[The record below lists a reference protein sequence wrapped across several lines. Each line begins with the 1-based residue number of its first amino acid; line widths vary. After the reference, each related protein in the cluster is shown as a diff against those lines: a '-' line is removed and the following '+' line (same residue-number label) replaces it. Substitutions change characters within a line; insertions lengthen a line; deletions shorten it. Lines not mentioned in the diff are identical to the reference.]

1 LQRARIAVVAY
12 FVVLGV
18 ANGVW
23 LARIPAVK
31 QGLHLSDGALGLA
44 LLAAPAGLVVAAPI
58 ASRIA
63 HRAGSRRLTLV
74 AGLLVILGLL
84 ALGLASSR
92 AALMAALFGFGL
104 SSGLLDVGMN
114 SQAVL
119 VERAAGRPLMT
130 SFHACF
136 SIGGLAGAL
145 LGGAFAWAGVGLL
158 VNFTTASIPLACGAA
173 LAGRWLLPDQ
183 DGNGADPASVPPPAD
198 RARADPDRADR
209 TEPDRTE
216 PDLAKPAPAAPELA
230 KPAPAARSFLV
241 PPLLLM
247 ALLATCALLGEGAA
261 DGWSAVYLRD
271 DLGAP
276 AGLAALAYAGFC
288 VAMAAGRLTGDR
300 LAARFGP
307 VTVLRCSGLTA
318 AVGLTCALVAG
329 HAAGAI
335 AGFAIFGAGLSCTFP
350 LLLSAAGRAD
360 PARPA
365 RGIATVAGLG
375 YVGMLAGPVLIGG
388 LAGAFSLTTALTIPI
403 LLALAICAG
412 AGLARPRREPAV
424 RPPGLA
430 GGLGGLQGGDGAHE
444 QVQAEFEVGVVI
456 AAAQLRP
463 QIRHLR
469 ELGGPQTCTTHV
481 AVVGRVRRDPGLGQQ
496 RAQDVGDERVHN
508 AHRLSAAEPGGADR
522 GQRFLRWPHDDGRR
536 WRPADHD
543 HRAARLGPRNIAER
557 PRLRPNLLL
566 PVRSRHGRDGDAGHH
581 RIGHTVQQ
589 C

>member
-1 LQRARIAVVAY
+1 MVAY

-31 QGLHLSDGALGLA
+31 QELRLSDGALGLA
-44 LLAAPAGLVVAAPI
+44 LLAAPAGLLVAAPI

-74 AGLLVILGLL
+74 AGLLVVVGLL

-92 AALMAALFGFGL
+92 TALMAALFAFGV

-145 LGGAFAWAGVGLL
+145 LGGAFAWAGAGLL
-158 VNFTTASIPLACGAA
+158 VHFTTASIPLACGAA

-183 DGNGADPASVPPPAD
+183 DGNGADPANAPPPAD
-198 RARADPDRADR
+198 RAPADPGRAVQADP
-209 TEPDRTE
+209 E
-216 PDLAKPAPAAPELA
+216 LAAPAPAH
-230 KPAPAARSFLV
+230 RSFLV

-288 VAMAAGRLTGDR
+288 IAMAVGRLSGDR

-307 VTVLRCSGLTA
+307 VTVLRWSGLTA
-318 AVGLTCALVAG
+318 AVGLTCALVVG

-335 AGFAIFGAGLSCTFP
+335 TGFAIFGAGLSCTFP

-375 YVGMLAGPVLIGG
+375 YVGMLVGPVLIGG
-388 LAGAFSLTTALTIPI
+388 LAGAFGLTTALTVPI

-412 AGLARPRREPAV
+412 AGLARPRGDPAA

-430 GGLGGLQGGDGAHE
+430 CGPGGLHGRGGLRREGCM
-444 QVQAEFEVGVVI
+444 
-456 AAAQLRP
+456 AATARMSKSRPNSKSASWSQL
-463 QIRHLR
+463 LSS
-469 ELGGPQTCTTHV
+469 GPRSVTC
-481 AVVGRVRRDPGLGQQ
+481 G
-496 RAQDVGDERVHN
+496 N
-508 AHRLSAAEPGGADR
+508 SAARRRARRTSPSPSASPGANPASGSSEPMM
-522 GQRFLRWPHDDGRR
+522 
-536 WRPADHD
+536 
-543 HRAARLGPRNIAER
+543 
-557 PRLRPNLLL
+557 
-566 PVRSRHGRDGDAGHH
+566 
-581 RIGHTVQQ
+581 
-589 C
+589 

>member
-1 LQRARIAVVAY
+1 VVAY

-31 QGLHLSDGALGLA
+31 QELRLSDGALGLA

-58 ASRIA
+58 ASRLA
-63 HRAGSRRLTLV
+63 HRVGSHRLTLV

-136 SIGGLAGAL
+136 SVGGLAGAL
-145 LGGAFAWAGVGLL
+145 LGGAFAWAGAGLL
-158 VNFTTASIPLACGAA
+158 VNFITASIPLACGAA

-183 DGNGADPASVPPPAD
+183 NGNGAAPAHVPPPAD
-198 RARADPDRADR
+198 RAPPDPGRAHRL
-209 TEPDRTE
+209 EPVPGAPVPTA
-216 PDLAKPAPAAPELA
+216 PGPLAPL
-230 KPAPAARSFLV
+230 PAARSFIV

-288 VAMAAGRLTGDR
+288 IAMAVGRLSGDR

-307 VTVLRCSGLTA
+307 VTVLRWSGLTA
-318 AVGLTCALVAG
+318 AAGLTCAIAAG
-329 HAAGAI
+329 HAVGAI

-350 LLLSAAGRAD
+350 LLLSAAGHAD

-375 YVGMLAGPVLIGG
+375 YVGMLAGPVAIGG
-388 LAGAFSLTTALTIPI
+388 LASAFGLTTALIMPVV
-403 LLALAICAG
+403 LALAICAG
-412 AGLARPRREPAV
+412 AGLARPRRDPAA

-430 GGLGGLQGGDGAHE
+430 REGMLRGLSRLQGSDGAHE
-444 QVQAEFEVGVVI
+444 QVQAEFEVGVVV
-456 AAAQLRP
+456 AAAQLRS
-463 QIRHLR
+463 QVRHLR
-469 ELGGPQTCTTHV
+469 ELRGPQTETTHV
-481 AVVGRVRRDPGLGQQ
+481 ADAVGRCPCDPGL
-496 RAQDVGDERVHN
+496 R
-508 AHRLSAAEPGGADR
+508 
-522 GQRFLRWPHDDGRR
+522 
-536 WRPADHD
+536 
-543 HRAARLGPRNIAER
+543 
-557 PRLRPNLLL
+557 
-566 PVRSRHGRDGDAGHH
+566 
-581 RIGHTVQQ
+581 
-589 C
+589 

>member
-1 LQRARIAVVAY
+1 MVTY

-92 AALMAALFGFGL
+92 AALMAALFAFGL

-145 LGGAFAWAGVGLL
+145 LGGAFAWAGAGLL
-158 VNFTTASIPLACGAA
+158 VNFTAASIPLACGAA

-183 DGNGADPASVPPPAD
+183 DGNGADPASGPPPAD
-198 RARADPDRADR
+198 RAA
-209 TEPDRTE
+209 
-216 PDLAKPAPAAPELA
+216 
-230 KPAPAARSFLV
+230 PAPAARSFLV

-388 LAGAFSLTTALTIPI
+388 LAGAFGLTTALAIPI

-412 AGLARPRREPAV
+412 AGLARPRREPAA
-424 RPPGLA
+424 RPPDLA
-430 GGLGGLQGGDGAHE
+430 GGPGGLQGGDGADE

-469 ELGGPQTCTTHV
+469 ELGGPQTCATHV
-481 AVVGRVRRDPGLGQQ
+481 AVVGRVGRDPG
-496 RAQDVGDERVHN
+496 VG
-508 AHRLSAAEPGGADR
+508 
-522 GQRFLRWPHDDGRR
+522 
-536 WRPADHD
+536 
-543 HRAARLGPRNIAER
+543 
-557 PRLRPNLLL
+557 
-566 PVRSRHGRDGDAGHH
+566 
-581 RIGHTVQQ
+581 
-589 C
+589 

>member
-1 LQRARIAVVAY
+1 VVAY

-31 QGLHLSDGALGLA
+31 QELHLSDGALGLA

-58 ASRIA
+58 ASRLA

-84 ALGLASSR
+84 SLGLASSR
-92 AALMAALFGFGL
+92 TALMAALFAFGL

-119 VERAAGRPLMT
+119 VERAAGRPMMT

-145 LGGAFAWAGVGLL
+145 LGGAFAWAGAGLL
-158 VNFTTASIPLACGAA
+158 VNFTAASIPLACGAA

-183 DGNGADPASVPPPAD
+183 DGNGADPAHVPPPAD
-198 RARADPDRADR
+198 HAGADPGRPDTTSADR
-209 TEPDRTE
+209 PE
-216 PDLAKPAPAAPELA
+216 LASAKPEPAAPE
-230 KPAPAARSFLV
+230 PAVRSFLV

-261 DGWSAVYLRD
+261 DGWSAVYVRD

-276 AGLAALAYAGFC
+276 AGLAALAYASFC
-288 VAMAAGRLTGDR
+288 VAMAVGRLTGDR

-318 AVGLTCALVAG
+318 AVGLACALAAG
-329 HAAGAI
+329 HVAGAI

-350 LLLSAAGRAD
+350 LLLSAAGHSN

-375 YVGMLAGPVLIGG
+375 YVGMLAGPVAIGG
-388 LAGAFSLTTALTIPI
+388 LASAFGLTTALI
-403 LLALAICAG
+403 LPVVLALAICAG
-412 AGLARPRREPAV
+412 AGLARPRSEPAR
-424 RPPGLA
+424 RPPGLGC
-430 GGLGGLQGGDGAHE
+430 GGVLRGQSRLQGGDSAHE
-444 QVQAEFEVGVVI
+444 QVQPEFEVGVVV

-463 QIRHLR
+463 QVRHMP
-469 ELGGPQTCTTHV
+469 EL
-481 AVVGRVRRDPGLGQQ
+481 
-496 RAQDVGDERVHN
+496 
-508 AHRLSAAEPGGADR
+508 
-522 GQRFLRWPHDDGRR
+522 
-536 WRPADHD
+536 
-543 HRAARLGPRNIAER
+543 
-557 PRLRPNLLL
+557 
-566 PVRSRHGRDGDAGHH
+566 
-581 RIGHTVQQ
+581 
-589 C
+589 

>member
-1 LQRARIAVVAY
+1 VVAY

-31 QGLHLSDGALGLA
+31 QELHLSDGALGLA

-58 ASRIA
+58 ASRLA

-92 AALMAALFGFGL
+92 TALMAALFAFGL

-119 VERAAGRPLMT
+119 VERAVGRPMMT

-145 LGGAFAWAGVGLL
+145 LGGAFAWAGSGLL
-158 VNFTTASIPLACGAA
+158 VNFTAASIPLVCGAA

-183 DGNGADPASVPPPAD
+183 DGNGLDPAHVPRPADHAGADPG
-198 RARADPDRADR
+198 RADTTSAYR
-209 TEPDRTE
+209 TSAYRPELESAE
-216 PDLAKPAPAAPELA
+216 PDLAAAEPAALEPAAAEPATPEPAAPE
-230 KPAPAARSFLV
+230 PAVAESAARSFIV

-276 AGLAALAYAGFC
+276 AGLAALAYASFC
-288 VAMAAGRLTGDR
+288 VAMAVGRLTGDR

-318 AVGLTCALVAG
+318 AVGLACALAAG

-350 LLLSAAGRAD
+350 LLLSAAGHAD

-375 YVGMLAGPVLIGG
+375 YVGMLAGPVAIGG
-388 LAGAFSLTTALTIPI
+388 LASAFGLTTALIMPVV
-403 LLALAICAG
+403 LALAICAG
-412 AGLARPRREPAV
+412 AGLARPRRDLAR
-424 RPPGLA
+424 RPPGLVR
-430 GGLGGLQGGDGAHE
+430 GGVLRGQSRLQGGDSAHE
-444 QVQAEFEVGVVI
+444 QVQPELEVGVVV

-463 QIRHLR
+463 QVRHMR
-469 ELGGPQTCTTHV
+469 EL
-481 AVVGRVRRDPGLGQQ
+481 
-496 RAQDVGDERVHN
+496 
-508 AHRLSAAEPGGADR
+508 
-522 GQRFLRWPHDDGRR
+522 
-536 WRPADHD
+536 
-543 HRAARLGPRNIAER
+543 
-557 PRLRPNLLL
+557 
-566 PVRSRHGRDGDAGHH
+566 
-581 RIGHTVQQ
+581 
-589 C
+589 